1 MKIDEL
7 TVEVRDSSL
16 ERVGQILPKDLVGFK
31 AVLRFNNVG
40 SWEITLPVGHP
51 VGEVLRQPGSGIV
64 VTGPTGV
71 LMSGPTIS
79 ATNEKTSSNPN
90 GDWIIQGADDSIVL
104 AERLAYPDPATAD
117 VEAQAEAFDAR
128 VGVASTLMLGYV
140 DDNIGPNAPVEREI
154 PGLSIAVDP
163 IVGSTVYPSAR
174 FDILGELLSGIA
186 SVDGLGF
193 DIKQVDGTLEFSVFE
208 PTDRSGQIRMD
219 VSNNT
224 LSKTQYA
231 YGSHALS
238 RAIVA
243 GQGQGTD
250 RQFIEVTSTDSL
262 AAETL
267 WGRRIETFIDQRNTA
282 DENELTQ
289 AGVEK
294 LADGGATLTS
304 VDVVPSSD
312 LTMAYGKDWGL
323 GDRVTVVI
331 DDQEVSATVTTV
343 SMSIDSDG
351 VRVGATVGDASGVD
365 YEALIA
371 KKQTNVAQRVNALER
386 KEAAAGGGTGGA
398 ASDVEITVKN
408 NTGSTLLKGQAV
420 YINGS
425 TGANLTVA
433 LAQANA
439 ESSSSKTLGLLK
451 QDLAN
456 GASGLVVTE
465 GFLDNIDTS
474 GRTAGEPMWLS
485 PTTPGGIVFG
495 LANKPVAPNHMVFLG
510 YVLRVQQNNGGYYVK
525 VQNGFENDELHDRL
539 TFVGDSAPTNPKDFY
554 YWFNTEDGS
563 LSFRYNDGD
572 SSQWVQISSGTIA
585 DAALT
590 QRVTNVENR
599 TTTLEGV
606 RPVSMG
612 GTGATS
618 FTANSYLKGN
628 GTSAIAAQAGI
639 PATDITSGAL
649 AVERGGTGTIT
660 GSGLIPMIPS
670 SVSVGGG
677 TASVNSLGAVQFA
690 NCTSVNLN
698 NVFNSSF
705 RNYRI
710 HINIRA
716 GNATTPVQLR
726 LRASGVDNSVS
737 YQWYAAVISNT
748 AITRIGASGVSAA
761 EVAFTGAS
769 SQAYT
774 TIDISNPQLA
784 ELTFGNVSRQY
795 NNEVV
800 VGGFWHNNA
809 LAYDGFTIYPSAG
822 SIHGIIQVYGYR

>member
-154 PGLSIAVDP
+154 PGLSISTDP

-243 GQGQGTD
+243 GQGQGTG

-371 KKQTNVAQRVNALER
+371 KKQTSVAQRVNSLER
-386 KEAAAGGGTGGA
+386 KEGGGLSYLHAISALNKGSLYGFSIPAGTVVMFAGSQGDVVDIVPAIADGTYPEHYLVGVTAHEIAVDAIGNVIQLGFVDHLDTSDWPLGTILYADPMTPGGFSTTPGAWGTPLAAVTRSHPQTGRLLVRCIPGGSGGGGGTGSGIVSGDTAPEDPIADMAWFDTTTGKLFIYFEDVDSGQWVEVQSSSGSDAALSTRVSTAEANINLLDSRVDVIEADVTSLENADATFTATLAGLDKRGDFAGKAGPAAYIAPYRMQWQKGFGIGTSLDWSTNSQGIVVKETGYYEVRGGHRGA
-398 ASDVEITVKN
+398 EN
-408 NTGSTLLKGQAV
+408 NFS
-420 YINGS
+420 
-425 TGANLTVA
+425 A
-433 LAQANA
+433 LALNGDRASMETRA
-439 ESSSSKTLGLLK
+439 EGIWSHEH
-451 QDLAN
+451 A
-456 GASGLVVTE
+456 GASGSNGWAESYYLGILYINEIVTF
-465 GFLDNIDTS
+465 GGAANNMQI
-474 GRTAGEPMWLS
+474 GTA
-485 PTTPGGIVFG
+485 
-495 LANKPVAPNHMVFLG
+495 
-510 YVLRVQQNNGGYYVK
+510 
-525 VQNGFENDELHDRL
+525 
-539 TFVGDSAPTNPKDFY
+539 
-554 YWFNTEDGS
+554 
-563 LSFRYNDGD
+563 
-572 SSQWVQISSGTIA
+572 
-585 DAALT
+585 
-590 QRVTNVENR
+590 
-599 TTTLEGV
+599 
-606 RPVSMG
+606 
-612 GTGATS
+612 
-618 FTANSYLKGN
+618 
-628 GTSAIAAQAGI
+628 GTSAY
-639 PATDITSGAL
+639 L
-649 AVERGGTGTIT
+649 
-660 GSGLIPMIPS
+660 
-670 SVSVGGG
+670 SVK
-677 TASVNSLGAVQFA
+677 
-690 NCTSVNLN
+690 
-698 NVFNSSF
+698 
-705 RNYRI
+705 RI
-710 HINIRA
+710 R
-716 GNATTPVQLR
+716 
-726 LRASGVDNSVS
+726 
-737 YQWYAAVISNT
+737 
-748 AITRIGASGVSAA
+748 
-761 EVAFTGAS
+761 
-769 SQAYT
+769 
-774 TIDISNPQLA
+774 
-784 ELTFGNVSRQY
+784 
-795 NNEVV
+795 
-800 VGGFWHNNA
+800 
-809 LAYDGFTIYPSAG
+809 
-822 SIHGIIQVYGYR
+822 